1 MSNADLGNNQLE
13 LNNHLHRDEIPLV
26 TTANPDARQIRTLQL
41 DAHLLL
47 KVLLDRHHLAV
58 TFKLLLVG
66 GSFDPVASNCSRVST
81 SVVRHLVN
89 K

>member
-41 DAHLLL
+41 DTHLLL
-47 KVLLDRHHLAV
+47 KVLLDRHHLSVA
-58 TFKLLLVG
+58 FELLLVS
-66 GSFDPVASNCSRVST
+66 GSFDSVTSDSGRVRS
-81 SVVRHLVN
+81 SIVRHL
-89 K
+89 